1 MKRMRWN
8 GGGSAKQFADA
19 WQAAAKRP
27 VDFLIRCA
35 ERFHLSHQLDRSAG
49 IVVEPDILASCCAP
63 LDFLL

>member
-1 MKRMRWN
+1 MSWN

-35 ERFHLSHQLDRSAG
+35 EPVCWNCG
-49 IVVEPDILASCCAP
+49 
-63 LDFLL
+63 